1 MILHRVEFESFY
13 CMGTGNWSMLPVG
26 SRSHPGLATDPVDVL
41 TENNHT
47 FKELLAL
54 PEGQLGLKFDQIGGN
69 AEHDKVKEGVNCRA
83 SAGGGGFGGP
93 PTWAHQGRHEEK
105 TT

>member
-1 MILHRVEFESFY
+1 
-13 CMGTGNWSMLPVG
+13 MLPVG

-47 FKELLAL
+47 FK
-54 PEGQLGLKFDQIGGN
+54 GVLGK
-69 AEHDKVKEGVNCRA
+69 R
-83 SAGGGGFGGP
+83 
-93 PTWAHQGRHEEK
+93 